1 MKALKFTLLLAS
13 CTFISTTF
21 AQTLKSKQV
30 PLANWNGDQGLM
42 SYTYYEDPKTG
53 DYIPHG
59 KFSYKLAQG
68 TYYKEDAT
76 GSLKNGKRDG
86 VWLYKINRL
95 DDLAFDV
102 NWTGAIQL
110 SFGYK
115 EGNPNG
121 LWTYSN
127 IQKYRIKS
135 RGAWL
140 PYEFQF
146 APNETLSVMFA
157 DGHPS
162 GIYSYANNSFSIKE
176 KKTGQF
182 NSKGFLHGNWQLSS
196 SDEQI
201 EMVFNNGILVKKVVR
216 DMPSGKVSGSYIAS
230 EDELKLHA
238 AFLAKTL
245 TKEDIRKNRIK
256 IDTVDSDDYITCDE
270 RKTLYTN
277 FFNWANIGGDNLFD
291 ANRGQHLGGK
301 AIDFDLIEL
310 VALEEIEGFDN
321 KILRYSDKKYFNTL
335 YDTVSFQ
342 KDYDEFYTLN
352 KMSLSDDD
360 LIKLNGLKTTIMA
373 TLIEAGFEKDL
384 KENNFQPDRYF
395 EANSSEASM
404 DEPLKSGRR
413 EYESKMKSY
422 QKLLTIYKDNAVR
435 TQKINELW
443 EKGVQA
449 IYCDSSRF
457 ARVHYKLQKD
467 YEKELPY
474 VHAKI
479 KPYFETLMFKYY
491 LPKVESLTGAKKYCE
506 LNELADKYRLVLDKL
521 IAISDNQRNYCDNY
535 RREARN
541 RGDYSYETVLI
552 KALTE
557 ITDLNALIEFILN
570 SRPDQ
575 C

>member
-1 MKALKFTLLLAS
+1 MKVLKFTLLLAG

-21 AQTLKSKQV
+21 AQTLKPKQV
-30 PLANWNGDQGLM
+30 PLANWNDDQGMM

-86 VWLYKINRL
+86 VWLYKITRL

-115 EGNPNG
+115 EGKPNG

-127 IQKYRIKS
+127 IQKYRTKS

-146 APNETLSVMFA
+146 APNETLSVMFT

-162 GIYSYANNSFSIKE
+162 GIYSYANNSFSTKE

-182 NSKGFLHGNWQLSS
+182 NAKGFLHGNWLLSS
-196 SDEQI
+196 SDEQT

-216 DMPSGKVSGSYIAS
+216 DMPSGKVSDSYIAS
-230 EDELKLHA
+230 EDELKLQA
-238 AFLAKTL
+238 AFFAKTL
-245 TKEDIRKNRIK
+245 TKEQIIKNRIK
-256 IDTVDSDDYITCDE
+256 IDTVSSDDYIVCDE
-270 RKTLYTN
+270 RKTLYN
-277 FFNWANIGGDNLFD
+277 KYFNWDNIGGDDLFD
-291 ANRGQHLGGK
+291 KNRGGDLGGK
-301 AIDFDLIEL
+301 AIDFELIEL
-310 VALEEIEGFDN
+310 VELEEIEGFDE
-321 KILRYSDKKYFNTL
+321 KILRYSDKKYFNNL
-335 YDTVSFQ
+335 DDTVRFQ
-342 KDYDEFYTLN
+342 TDYDEFYTLN

-360 LIKLNGLKTTIMA
+360 LIKLNGLKATIMA
-373 TLIEAGFEKDL
+373 TLREAGFENDL
-384 KENNFQPDRYF
+384 KKYNFQP
-395 EANSSEASM
+395 EANFKANDSGEPM
-404 DEPLKSGRR
+404 DAFIKSNGSTYKYKMNNYLKMLSI
-413 EYESKMKSY
+413 YEGNP
-422 QKLLTIYKDNAVR
+422 IR
-435 TQKINELW
+435 IQKINELW
-443 EKGVQA
+443 ENGVQA

-457 ARVHYKLQKD
+457 ARVNYKLQKD

-474 VHAKI
+474 VHPKI
-479 KPYFETLMFKYY
+479 KPYFETLAIKYY
-491 LPKVESLTGAKKYCE
+491 LPKAESLINAKKYCE

-521 IAISDNQRNYCDNY
+521 IAISDHQKISCDLF
-535 RREARN
+535 RQKMKE
-541 RGDYSYETVLI
+541 RGDSSYETNLI
-552 KALTE
+552 KALSE
-557 ITDLNALIEFILN
+557 ISDIDALVEFILN
-570 SRPDQ
+570 SRSDQ